1 MKKLLYLLVPALML
15 FACNSNEANDSSA
28 EENEII
34 QNDQEQSV
42 ADAEE
47 NRIDEMLSRCEYL
60 QDHLNSQGDANEMW
74 MIEDSLYEM
83 EAQMTSEQK
92 ARWKKITD
100 DTEETP
106 AAKPNE
112 IDEKLSRC
120 EYLKDHMES
129 PYDANELWGLVDEL
143 AGKES
148 AMTSAQKSRFKKLND
163 DISE

>member
-1 MKKLLYLLVPALML
+1 MKKLLFLLVPALML
-15 FACNSNEANDSSA
+15 FACNSNEAKDSSA
-28 EENEII
+28 KENETV

-42 ADAEE
+42 AETE
-47 NRIDEMLSRCEYL
+47 VNRIDEMLSRCEYL
-60 QDHLNSQGDANEMW
+60 QNHLNYQGDADEMW

-83 EAQMTSEQK
+83 ESQMTSEQK
-92 ARWKKITD
+92 ARWKKIAD
-100 DTEETP
+100 DTKEEP

-120 EYLKDHMES
+120 EYLKDHIES

-148 AMTSAQKSRFKKLND
+148 SMTSKQKARLQKIND
-163 DISE
+163 EISE